1 VVELSRIKRGFH
13 VHMKKHETDREE
25 KKNKGRISV
34 MDMLSQSIPPP
45 RPPSYNLIELDLSPE
60 SHLKVSVV
68 RDPSAVEE
76 IEA

>member
-1 VVELSRIKRGFH
+1 
-13 VHMKKHETDREE
+13 MKKHETDREE